1 MQNTNDWNAD
11 GDSWN
16 ADGDNEYTFADGEDG
31 LDFSASG
38 KKGFWHRQN
47 SRDQNAQTTAI
58 HTEQKVKSVG
68 MGDSV
73 KAAAY
78 SKKLVTQGVNPEVA
92 HNAAIG
98 KAYMIESKKKV
109 SLGKKKPQ
117 ASVKE
122 AIEILQRL
130 V

>member
-11 GDSWN
+11 GD
-16 ADGDNEYTFADGEDG
+16 NEFTYADGEDG
-31 LDFSASG
+31 VDFSASG

-47 SRDQNAQTTAI
+47 TRDQNALTTAI
-58 HTEQKVKSVG
+58 HTQQKIKSVG
-68 MGDSV
+68 IGDSV

-78 SKKLVTQGVNPEVA
+78 SKKLVTDGVNPDVA

-98 KAYMIESKKKV
+98 KAYLIESKKKV
-109 SLGKKKPQ
+109 KDGRKKPQ
-117 ASVKE
+117 ASIKE